1 MSAITEKVDELTKK
15 QESPEHKEI
24 SHLNDQWLDLC
35 LQSSSLCSQREEEL
49 QRTRDYHDCMSV
61 VEVFLEKFTT
71 EWDNLAR

>member
-1 MSAITEKVDELTKK
+1 MAAITEQVDALTEKR
-15 QESPEHKEI
+15 ESPEHKEI

-35 LQSSSLCSQREEEL
+35 RQSTHLCLQREEDL
-49 QRTRDYHDCMSV
+49 QRTREYHDCMNA